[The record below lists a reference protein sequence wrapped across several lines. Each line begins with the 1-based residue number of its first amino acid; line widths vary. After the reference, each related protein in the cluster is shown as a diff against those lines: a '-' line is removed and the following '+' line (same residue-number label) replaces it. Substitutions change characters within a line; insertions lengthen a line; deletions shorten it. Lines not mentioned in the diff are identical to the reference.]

1 MKTSV
6 LIPTFAALCL
16 LLTFAEKPRHKST
29 ENSNVS
35 LVSNFYYSTAD
46 LVYAEPVLNSS
57 VKKLPN
63 GYSKRA
69 ENTQEYFEYLKFD
82 VADYKDNTEML
93 TEETAENSFEYLKFD
108 VSRYTR
114 STEPISIDES
124 GMPEIEF
131 ANLKFDV
138 SEYNGNAALI
148 PYDKIELPE
157 DEFEYLKFDVNNFIG
172 NDETNAA
179 ETMGLPVD
187 EFSYLKFDV
196 NKYSSQINPGT
207 GNTGELT
214 ENE

>member
-1 MKTSV
+1 MKTSI

-16 LLTFAEKPRHKST
+16 LITFAEKPKHQSA

-35 LVSNFYYSTAD
+35 SVSNFFYSSAD
-46 LVYAEPVLNSS
+46 LADAVPVIKSS
-57 VKKLPN
+57 VRNAKN
-63 GYSKRA
+63 TYSKLT
-69 ENTQEYFEYLKFD
+69 ENTAEYLDYLKFD

-93 TEETAENSFEYLKFD
+93 TEETVENSFEYLKFD
-108 VSRYTR
+108 ASRYTR

-124 GMPEIEF
+124 GMPENEF

-172 NDETNAA
+172 NDETNSA
-179 ETMGLPVD
+179 ESMGLPSD

>member
-16 LLTFAEKPRHKST
+16 LVTFAEKPRHKSA

-35 LVSNFYYSTAD
+35 LVSSFYFSPD
-46 LVYAEPVLNSS
+46 KFVYEEPVLNSS
-57 VKKLPN
+57 VVKAQN
-63 GYSKRA
+63 AHTKRA
-69 ENTQEYFEYLKFD
+69 ENTKECFGYLKFD
-82 VADYKDNTEML
+82 LADYKDNTEML
-93 TEETAENSFEYLKFD
+93 TEETAGNSFEYLKFD
-108 VSRYTR
+108 VSRYTDN
-114 STEPISIDES
+114 TKPMVPDES
-124 GMPEIEF
+124 GMPENEF

-138 SEYNGNAALI
+138 SEYNGTAALM

-157 DEFEYLKFDVNNFIG
+157 DEFEYLKFDVNKFIV

-179 ETMGLPVD
+179 ETMGLPAD

-196 NKYSSQINPGT
+196 NKYSSQINLGA
-207 GNTGELT
+207 GNIGELT